1 MAQRS
6 TANKKLINSFLE
18 SFDVSQYKTALPVG
32 SWQQSRASTVQAM
45 APSSIPLKR
54 KKESPKRASRNS
66 QATPFKAS
74 VVETKGN
81 AVSISYDGGPAAAK
95 ASNKTIDPSRK
106 TVTSLSFASN
116 VQRADVISNL
126 MRQSKASL
134 SRDVI
139 INLKDR
145 A

>member
-18 SFDVSQYKTALPVG
+18 SFDVSQYKTAIPVS

-54 KKESPKRASRNS
+54 KKESPKRVSRNS

-81 AVSISYDGGPAAAK
+81 PVSISYDCGPAGTK
-95 ASNKTIDPSRK
+95 APNKTIDPSRK
-106 TVTSLSFASN
+106 TITSLSFAN
-116 VQRADVISNL
+116 DI
-126 MRQSKASL
+126 
-134 SRDVI
+134 
-139 INLKDR
+139 
-145 A
+145 